1 MEADSAAR
9 LQDGDGKL
17 DEKELH
23 ICLLLLYDKLNDKLP
38 CHVRVPTPEE
48 VHTLFQT
55 HATTNLSEDEF
66 VTLAANLLSSDKH
79 WWDSVFAKVALS
91 VGLQLAIFPLA
102 GVQLLRCTT
111 FSSHIPPHSSA
122 CSSACSW
129 SIPAPTTSSSCVH
142 SGPGSVAVV
151 FSTTRLRAL
160 PLATCMH
167 LQLSPPAEVSRT

>member
-1 MEADSAAR
+1 MEADKAPR
-9 LQDGDGKL
+9 LQDSDGKL

-38 CHVRVPTPEE
+38 CHVRVPTSEE

-66 VTLAANLLSSDKH
+66 VKLAAHLLSSDKH
-79 WWDSVFAKVALS
+79 WWDSIFAKVALS

-111 FSSHIPPHSSA
+111 LSSHLPHSSA
-122 CSSACSW
+122 CNWPDRRSPRVPPVST
-129 SIPAPTTSSSCVH
+129 PVNNAP
-142 SGPGSVAVV
+142 
-151 FSTTRLRAL
+151 RLPAL

-167 LQLSPPAEVSRT
+167 RQV